1 MILQAPHGAVGYD
14 ESGAG
19 VPLLWLH
26 GYPLDRTLWAPQ
38 LAHTIPGVK
47 QIAID
52 LPGFGESDRLT
63 AARFNSIT
71 GGPVPGVAVCSLDAW
86 ADSVAVTLTA
96 MGIPRVIL
104 GGLSMGGYLAFAF
117 WRRHAVRVRALIL
130 ADTRAGADSAET
142 KAKRTAAQALVR
154 AEGSAA
160 IAKAQLPG
168 MFGKTTRATHPELD
182 APIDAMMRRQ
192 HPASIADALE
202 ALRDRPDSTP
212 TLETI
217 TVPTLVVC
225 GEEDVLTPMS
235 ESELMQ
241 RSIPGS
247 RLARIPGAGH
257 LSNFEA
263 PAVFNRLLSEF
274 LTATIRD
281 NPT

>member
-38 LAHTIPGVK
+38 LAHTIPGIK

-63 AARFNSIT
+63 ASRFNSVA
-71 GGPVPGVAVCSLDAW
+71 GGPVAGMAVNSLDAW

-96 MGIPRVIL
+96 MGIPRVVL

-130 ADTRAGADSAET
+130 ADTRAGADSDESKT
-142 KAKRTAAQALVR
+142 KRNAAQALAR
-154 AEGSAA
+154 TEGAAA
-160 IAKAQLPG
+160 IAKAMLPG
-168 MFGKTTRATHPELD
+168 MFGKTTRAAHPELD
-182 APIDAMMRRQ
+182 IPIGEMMRRQ
-192 HPASIADALE
+192 HVESIVAALD

-217 TVPTLVVC
+217 SVPTLVVC
-225 GEEDVLTPMS
+225 GDEDVLTPMP

-241 RSIPGS
+241 RGIPGS

>member
-38 LAHTIPGVK
+38 LAHNIAGIK

-63 AARFNSIT
+63 AARFNSVA
-71 GGPVPGVAVCSLDAW
+71 GGPVPGVTVNSLDAW

-130 ADTRAGADSAET
+130 ADTRAGADSEET
-142 KAKRTAAQALVR
+142 KAKRNAAQALAR
-154 AEGSAA
+154 AEGAAA
-160 IAKAQLPG
+160 IAKAMLPG
-168 MFGKTTRATHPELD
+168 MFGKTTRAQHPELD
-182 APIDAMMRRQ
+182 IPIEEMMRRQ
-192 HPASIADALE
+192 HVESIVAALD

-217 TVPTLVVC
+217 SVPTLVVR

-263 PAVFNRLLSEF
+263 SAVFNRLLSEF
-274 LTATIRD
+274 LTATIRH
-281 NPT
+281 TSS